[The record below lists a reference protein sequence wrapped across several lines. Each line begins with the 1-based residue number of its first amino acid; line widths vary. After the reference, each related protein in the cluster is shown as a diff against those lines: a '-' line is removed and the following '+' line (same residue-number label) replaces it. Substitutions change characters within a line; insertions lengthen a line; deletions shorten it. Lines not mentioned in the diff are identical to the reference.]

1 MQILCAVRQTI
12 GISYD
17 CSRAGPGECA
27 STQFSAPS
35 LLVDGHRLGTNK
47 STRPYLHV
55 AIGITTYDLNP
66 SGRQFAIGLA
76 DSRERVPLIVAC
88 LEGKRNCGD
97 THCHRNPLRSL
108 TSWAAPHCTEPAA
121 ARSHRSMHP
130 AAVDHLIESAVQSG
144 YRANDDFPPE
154 AAGGA
159 PLRDHVSIVSRS
171 PLS

>member
-76 DSRERVPLIVAC
+76 DSRERVAPMVAC

-97 THCHRNPLRSL
+97 THCHRNPTPYGRSQ
-108 TSWAAPHCTEPAA
+108 AGPHRTALHRAGRGEEPLHA
-121 ARSHRSMHP
+121 SGGCGPPHR
-130 AAVDHLIESAVQSG
+130 V
-144 YRANDDFPPE
+144 
-154 AAGGA
+154 GGA
-159 PLRDHVSIVSRS
+159 VG
-171 PLS
+171 LSGQR

>member
-76 DSRERVPLIVAC
+76 DSRERVAPIVAC
-88 LEGKRNCGD
+88 LEGKRNCDD
-97 THCHRNPLRSL
+97 THCHRNLTPYGRSQAGL
-108 TSWAAPHCTEPAA
+108 HRTARSRPRRGATAPCIRRLWTTSSSRRCSRAIGPTMTSRRRRPAA
-121 ARSHRSMHP
+121 RRFETMFQ
-130 AAVDHLIESAVQSG
+130 L
-144 YRANDDFPPE
+144 
-154 AAGGA
+154 
-159 PLRDHVSIVSRS
+159 
-171 PLS
+171 